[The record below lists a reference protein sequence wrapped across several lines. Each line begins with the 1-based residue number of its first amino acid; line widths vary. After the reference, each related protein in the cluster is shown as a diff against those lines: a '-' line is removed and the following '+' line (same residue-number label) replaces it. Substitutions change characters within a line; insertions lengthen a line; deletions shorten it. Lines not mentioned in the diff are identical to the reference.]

1 MKSISKWVII
11 ATITVIAAS
20 CKTHAPISVKHV
32 SRIEAGAQKN
42 GFYYFL
48 PRTAIN
54 IDVTIIK
61 TEELPGPYA
70 RYAERFLGIDNAIR
84 VGSVTYHISEITISS
99 SAEPDPNELYFVEHN
114 PRAHLHNPITL
125 KLSESGT
132 IISVNEAPSDIAL
145 EQNPISKFRLGTLE
159 QQSLFSPFI
168 GINVQERVD
177 TIIEKIMVDTVAVER
192 RSLQRR
198 LIQKPSEVRAR
209 ELADFILKL
218 RNKQFDLISGFAEI
232 TYSREALQFMYDKME
247 QQEVEYVE
255 LFSGATNKTKM
266 RFSYRVT
273 PSIETAGQELI
284 LFHFSES
291 RGLAAQPFTGSQPV
305 YIAITPLNTVT
316 QLVNH
321 QHVAAPEKNQSNGI
335 FYRLPDYGL
344 IAVMSNNNVIADTR
358 LLISQFGVIR
368 SLPPANFRI
377 KFFPDTGA
385 LKSVEGI

>member
-1 MKSISKWVII
+1 MKRISKWLFISIMAV
-11 ATITVIAAS
+11 ITVS
-20 CKTHAPISVKHV
+20 CKTYAPISVKHV
-32 SRIEAGAQKN
+32 SRIEASEPKN

-48 PRTAIN
+48 PRTAVN

-70 RYAERFLGIDNAIR
+70 SYAERFLGIDNAIR
-84 VGSVTYHISEITISS
+84 VSTATYHISEITISS
-99 SAEPDPNELYFVEHN
+99 SAEPDPDELYFVEHN
-114 PRAHLHNPITL
+114 HRTHAHYPITL

-132 IISVNEAPSDIAL
+132 IISVNDSPSDIVL
-145 EQNPISKFRLGTLE
+145 EQNQLSKFRLGNLE
-159 QQSLFSPFI
+159 QQSSFSPFI

-177 TIIEKIMVDTVAVER
+177 TIIEKIIVDTVAIER
-192 RSLQRR
+192 RSLRR
-198 LIQKPSEVRAR
+198 SIIQKPSEVRAR
-209 ELADFILKL
+209 ELADYILKL
-218 RNKQFDLISGFAEI
+218 RSKQFDLISGFAEI

-255 LFSGATNKTKM
+255 LFSGITNKTKM
-266 RFSYRVT
+266 RFSYRVL

-291 RGLAAQPFTGSQPV
+291 RGLDSQPFSGSQPV
-305 YIAITPLNTVT
+305 YVAITPLNTLP
-316 QLVNH
+316 QLANH
-321 QHVAAPEKNQSNGI
+321 QHVVVPEEDQSNGI
-335 FYRLPDYGL
+335 FYRLPDYGQ
-344 IAVMSNNNVIADTR
+344 IAVMRNNNVIVDAR
-358 LLISQFGVIR
+358 LLISQFGLIK